1 MVMAFSLTLYHHC
14 LNHHVGLC
22 EKDKRMSLEV
32 YSLHVFFKKNA
43 ASAFRKDAFRKDAW
57 K

>member
-1 MVMAFSLTLYHHC
+1 MAFSLTLYHHC

-32 YSLHVFFKKNA
+32 YSLHVFFKRNA

>member
-1 MVMAFSLTLYHHC
+1 MFCHHC

-22 EKDKRMSLEV
+22 EKDKRITLDV
-32 YSLHVFFKKNA
+32 HSLHVFFKKNA
-43 ASAFRKDAFRKDAW
+43 ASAFRKDAW